1 MSDLVGNQDHCFSHA
16 MVQIEVQLNR
26 MGFSDFLVSLRCV
39 SVTVSINP
47 SLTNGFHYHLDESS
61 VIFRGFMCDFKIVSH
76 FSVKFL

>member
-16 MVQIEVQLNR
+16 VAQLEVCLNR
-26 MGFSDFLVSLRCV
+26 MCFLDFLVTLRCV

-47 SLTNGFHYHLDESS
+47 SLKNGFHYHLDESS

-76 FSVKFL
+76 FSAKFL